1 MKKYRYKIV
10 ALLLVAGAF
19 VACDNATT
27 DFDGFEEKTGVKNVV
42 RREIT
47 MTDALYNTLS
57 SALVDEADK
66 DAKAYINKNKAFSPT
81 VAPASS
87 LIPKLLA
94 KEYFA
99 ADPTS
104 SITVTYKEIMGV
116 DESVAAYTGPSYKI
130 AKEDYQTVWGD
141 NHLYVEAFT
150 PKKLP
155 AEQIPALLATQYP
168 EAKEGDK
175 QHVNY
180 YYSAEEPEKSSVQN
194 FFLEEDFETLV
205 AYEKLAFEGWI
216 NVDLSGEIAFEG
228 RSFSNN
234 NFANVSSFKSQ
245 GKNDVWLITPA
256 IQLDNEE
263 GIKLSFDVNVRNHT
277 QDILSVLISTDFSGE
292 ATKINEATWIDV
304 SSNFTLGKKD
314 GNIAPAGEMLLDE
327 FKGKEIYVAF
337 YYDGDESADLPVKK
351 TTTYQIDNL
360 EISKLVEGIAVE
372 ETELQYAVF
381 ECTGDKAWKLEAD
394 KSVVLLQPEDY
405 TALGES
411 YPNISKPEVA
421 LHKIPLFLK
430 NNYPYEAEETVKK
443 VVYYTWSD
451 KATAEEYTLTNGV
464 WERNTWEVESSSQ
477 FILTEKD
484 GWLFDPT
491 ILVNFNKN
499 TAAFQMIVDYVIA
512 NQGKENP
519 EVLDDRGNAEFYYGF
534 NAYYPNVTYRDKD
547 RLKDPAYPVEAS
559 NEEKTKFMDKRTY
572 EGLIVYLNAA
582 YPNATPEVSGIEQ
595 KATINGVQIYSD
607 PSSTL
612 TNAYYTYEFQCV
624 GDKEWKI
631 LRRVS
636 EDTGAI
642 DNGITGE
649 KVTE

>member
-10 ALLLVAGAF
+10 AFLLITGAF
-19 VACDNATT
+19 VACDNGTT
-27 DFDGFEEKTGVKNVV
+27 DFEGFNEKTGVKNIV
-42 RREIT
+42 RKEIT
-47 MTDALYNTLS
+47 MTDAFYNTLS

-66 DAKAYINKNKAFSPT
+66 DAKAFINKNKAFSPT
-81 VAPASS
+81 VAPAPS

-116 DESVAAYTGPSYKI
+116 DESVAAYTGTSYKI

-175 QHVNY
+175 QNVNY
-180 YYSAEEPEKSSVQN
+180 YYSAEEPQESIVAN
-194 FFLEEDFETLV
+194 PFFEEDFETLV
-205 AYEKLAFEGWI
+205 AYEKLVLEGWI
-216 NVDLSGEIAFEG
+216 NVDLVGEFAFEG
-228 RSFSNN
+228 RNFNN
-234 NFANVSSFKSQ
+234 NNYANVSSYKSG
-245 GKNDVWLITPA
+245 GKNDIWLITPA
-256 IQLDNEE
+256 IELKDE
-263 GIKLSFDVNVRNHT
+263 GGLKYSLSFDVNVRNHT

-292 ATKINEATWIDV
+292 ESKIKEATWIDV
-304 SSNFTLGKKD
+304 SDKFDLANKD
-314 GNIAPAGEMLLDE
+314 GNMASAGDMRLDE
-327 FKGKEIYVAF
+327 YNGKNIYIAF
-337 YYDGDESADLPVKK
+337 HYDGDESPELSGSDKK

-360 EISKLVEGIAVE
+360 KVSKLQVGIAVDK
-372 ETELQYAVF
+372 TELQYAVF

-405 TALGES
+405 TAMGEK

-451 KATAEEYTLTNGV
+451 KATAEEYILTNGV
-464 WERNTWEVESSSQ
+464 WERNTWTIDSQSQ

-484 GWLFDPT
+484 GWVFDPT
-491 ILVNFNKN
+491 ILVNFNGNK
-499 TAAFQMIVDYVIA
+499 AAFQMVVDYVA
-512 NQGKENP
+512 DHEAKEYP
-519 EVLDDRGNAEFYYGF
+519 TVLDDRGNAEFYYGF
-534 NAYYPNVTYRDKD
+534 HAHFGNITYDNGYRVNDPTYPAT
-547 RLKDPAYPVEAS
+547 AS
-559 NEEKTKFMDKRTY
+559 IEEKVEFMDKRTI
-572 EGLIVYLNAA
+572 EGFKIYLSLA
-582 YPNATPEVSGIEQ
+582 YPDATPEVSGIEQ
-595 KATINGVQIYSD
+595 KAIINGAQIYKD

-612 TNAYYTYEFQCV
+612 NNSFYTYEFQCV
-624 GDKEWKI
+624 GDKQWKA
-631 LRRVS
+631 LRRIS
-636 EDTGAI
+636 EDDGKIEEYT
-642 DNGITGE
+642 NE
-649 KVTE
+649 